1 MSEERTKEKSVK
13 ERFYMGGKP
22 RTLKEHRSRVYA
34 HPILSVKLKA
44 RLPKTKK
51 LKDLQE
57 EENE

>member
-1 MSEERTKEKSVK
+1 MSEERTKEKTVK

-51 LKDLQE
+51 LKDLKE
-57 EENE
+57 E